1 MRSLTPTVH
10 PWSECGCHDLL
21 GLPDFGGLGIENLI
35 GDLKPPLAETGSVE
49 VELLILPIRRAASCK
64 TRYQASKKSI
74 PGCALRR

>member
-1 MRSLTPTVH
+1 
-10 PWSECGCHDLL
+10 
-21 GLPDFGGLGIENLI
+21 
-35 GDLKPPLAETGSVE
+35 LAETGSVE